1 VHGFLITIGAL
12 SLCATFWFHLLGK
25 IANLRNSRP
34 KPARTVAGAPVGA
47 RRCPFGTGFGFPR
60 AVRARHIALCA
71 INE

>member
-34 KPARTVAGAPVGA
+34 KPARTVAGAP
-47 RRCPFGTGFGFPR
+47 
-60 AVRARHIALCA
+60 
-71 INE
+71 